1 MSKNIFKLSR
11 KNYNNLSGKIGIT
24 LLLLCTTAYS
34 QDLFINNLD
43 SSIDKCY
50 PKILN
55 AIIEQELNQ
64 SKVTQNKSPFDT
76 KINGDATQRSGS
88 TYDTSYQKVAVEKRF
103 YDSPISAYSGF
114 DISTGY
120 TPQYDSAQITSSQ
133 GREFVGLKLN
143 LLSGFAIDKDR
154 LELYNSVLDSDKAHY
169 EIDLSKLI
177 VKTDAIKA
185 YMAWVIAGSELKAYQ
200 KLLDLAVNRQ
210 KALEKRLRHGDVS
223 KISVTENYN
232 YVLKRKIKVMS
243 AKNYFN
249 QASLSLAMYYRD
261 NKCSIETPS
270 EKMLP
275 NNPPLDKTLKSN
287 SDLDEINSAIR
298 NRPEFKV
305 IETQLAKIR
314 KEQEFG
320 ETSMLPK
327 LDVNVQYNQNN
338 SSTATTS
345 YFTINQQ
352 EMVAKANFSMPL
364 ERRYGKG
371 LSSAAIQK
379 MTKLQN
385 ERQFLVDQIAT
396 KIKSLHYTVNN
407 TAEQITLAKSEYDLA
422 TQLVNAENEK
432 INNGEGNF
440 FMLNAREESM
450 TNSYLSYLNSLYE
463 NYRAVIEYNFLNG
476 QNVNLDKLYK

>member
-1 MSKNIFKLSR
+1 MLFSPVFKKKFSKSLYI
-11 KNYNNLSGKIGIT
+11 IT
-24 LLLLCTTAYS
+24 GVLCFYS
-34 QDLFINNLD
+34 QAYAEDLFINNLD
-43 SSIDKCY
+43 NSIDKCY

-55 AIIEQELNQ
+55 AIIEKELNQ
-64 SKVTQNKSPFDT
+64 SKITQNESPFDT
-76 KINGDATQRSGS
+76 KINGDATQRGGS
-88 TYDTSYQKVAVEKRF
+88 SYNTSYQKVAVEKRF
-103 YDSPISAYSGF
+103 YDSPVSAYSGF

-143 LLSGFAIDKDR
+143 LLSGFAIDKER
-154 LELYNSVLDSDKAHY
+154 LELYNSVLDSDKARY

-185 YMAWVIAGSELKAYQ
+185 YMAWIIAGSELKAYQ
-200 KLLDLAVNRQ
+200 HLLELSEKRQ
-210 KALEKRLRHGDVS
+210 KALVKRLQHGDIA

-232 YVLKRKIKVMS
+232 YVLKRKIKVMA

-249 QASLSLAMYYRD
+249 QTSLALSMYYRD
-261 NKCSIETPS
+261 NKCSIETPH
-270 EKMLP
+270 ENMLP
-275 NNPPLDKTLKSN
+275 NNPPADKTLTTS
-287 SDLDEINSAIR
+287 SDLEEVNAAVR

-305 IETQLAKIR
+305 IETQLAQIR
-314 KEQEFG
+314 KEQELG
-320 ETSMLPK
+320 ATSMLPK

-338 SSTATTS
+338 SNTATTS
-345 YFTINQQ
+345 YFVINQQ

-371 LSSAAIQK
+371 LSSAAVQK

-422 TQLVNAENEK
+422 KQLVKAENDK

-440 FMLNAREESM
+440 FMLNAREENM
-450 TNSYLSYLNSLYE
+450 TNSYLSYLSSLYE

-476 QNVNLDKLYK
+476 QNVDLNKLYR